1 MDLDELLHEA
11 ETLHG
16 AVALIGRMSRKE
28 EVEAKRLD

>member
-16 AVALIGRMSRKE
+16 AVTLMGRMSRKE
-28 EVEAKRLD
+28 ELEAKRLD